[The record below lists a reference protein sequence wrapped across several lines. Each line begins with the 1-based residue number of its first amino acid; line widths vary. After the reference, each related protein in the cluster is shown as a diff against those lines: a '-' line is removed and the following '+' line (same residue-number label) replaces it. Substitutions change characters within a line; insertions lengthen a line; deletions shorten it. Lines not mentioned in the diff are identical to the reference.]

1 MLGRR
6 VKPWVFTA
14 CFIPLAL
21 VVWHGLTGGL
31 SANPIEDITHRTGD
45 WTLRFL
51 LVALAVT
58 PLRRLTGWAALASFR
73 RMFGLFAFFY
83 AVLHFTTY
91 LVLDFFF
98 AFDLILDDIVERRYI
113 TAGFAG
119 FLMLVPLALTSTAR
133 MTRRLGGERWRQVHR
148 LVYVAA
154 VAGVVHY
161 LWLVK
166 IDIRPP
172 LLYAGILT
180 VLLGVRLWFR
190 FAPRVLQAKIVRE
203 ATARSTQ
210 SRVASG

>member
-83 AVLHFTTY
+83 AALHFTTY

-180 VLLGVRLWFR
+180 VLFGARLWFR

>member
-83 AVLHFTTY
+83 AALHFTTY

-172 LLYAGILT
+172 LVYAGILT

>member
-1 MLGRR
+1 
-6 VKPWVFTA
+6 
-14 CFIPLAL
+14 
-21 VVWHGLTGGL
+21 
-31 SANPIEDITHRTGD
+31 
-45 WTLRFL
+45 
-51 LVALAVT
+51 
-58 PLRRLTGWAALASFR
+58 
-73 RMFGLFAFFY
+73 MFGLFAFFY

-180 VLLGVRLWFR
+180 VLLGARLWLR

>member
-21 VVWHGLTGGL
+21 LVWHGLTGGL

-58 PLRRLTGWAALASFR
+58 PLRRLTGWAVLASFR

-83 AVLHFTTY
+83 AALHFTTY

-180 VLLGVRLWFR
+180 VLLGTRLWFR

-210 SRVASG
+210 SRAASG

>member
-83 AVLHFTTY
+83 AALHFTTY

-133 MTRRLGGERWRQVHR
+133 MMRRLGGERWRQVHR

-180 VLLGVRLWFR
+180 VLLGARLWFR

-210 SRVASG
+210 SRIASG